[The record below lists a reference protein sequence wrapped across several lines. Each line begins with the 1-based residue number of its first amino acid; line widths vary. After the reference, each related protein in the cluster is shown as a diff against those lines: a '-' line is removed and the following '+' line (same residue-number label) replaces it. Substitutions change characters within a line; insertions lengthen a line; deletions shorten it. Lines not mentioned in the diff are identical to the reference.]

1 LNKINLLTF
10 DWLMVLGYV
19 IFNSIGALSVKY
31 AIGRAGKIPL
41 DSMGSAVSYFLKL
54 LMSPVL
60 DLGIVSIAVSI
71 IMWIMALSN
80 LQISQAYPVAVGLNF
95 LVVLIM
101 ALIFLNEKMTLGK
114 AIGVLLLLISVFLI
128 SRSK

>member
-1 LNKINLLTF
+1 
-10 DWLMVLGYV
+10 MVLGYV
-19 IFNSIGALSVKY
+19 LFNSIGALSVKY
-31 AIGRAGKIPL
+31 AISKTGKIPM
-41 DSMGSAVSYFLKL
+41 DSIGAAISYFLKL

-60 DLGIVSIAVSI
+60 DLGIVSIGVSI
-71 IMWIMALSN
+71 IMWVMALSS

-101 ALIFLNEKMTLGK
+101 ALIFLNEKMTFGK
-114 AIGVLLLLISVFLI
+114 AIGVLLILISVFLI